1 MRVRLP
7 SLIAALC
14 YTLLSI
20 SGPLAA
26 RADVSVAIGGALA
39 FGEHTSVDGT
49 VRAKGAP
56 LPAIDLDADSGRFAF
71 HGESIPYEQT
81 GRYGDRATFLSR
93 LDTELASFRAFTP
106 DRRSAVGI
114 GYGATH
120 TTVNGLA
127 TPGTVTL
134 EANGLRIEGF
144 ERFSLSPR
152 TDLDVTL
159 GGIPRGTGTVVTDVL
174 IPGARV
180 PRDRVVGTQI
190 DATIRAVTTARR
202 NVAFEYGL
210 RYLAQTFSF
219 ATSSSLVE
227 RNAVVL
233 PFAEVRLRL

>member
-1 MRVRLP
+1 MRVRP
-7 SLIAALC
+7 ASVIASLCCALFAL
-14 YTLLSI
+14 T
-20 SGPLAA
+20 GAPAA
-26 RADVSVAIGGALA
+26 RADVSVAIGGTLAL
-39 FGEHTSVDGT
+39 GEHTSVDGT

-56 LPAIDLDADSGRFAF
+56 LPSIDLDANSGRFAF

-81 GRYGDRATFLSR
+81 GRYGDRATFRSR

-106 DRRSAVGI
+106 DRRSAIGI

-120 TTVNGLA
+120 TTVDGLA

-144 ERFSLSPR
+144 ERFAVSPR
-152 TDLDVTL
+152 TNLEVTL
-159 GGIPRGTGTVVTDVL
+159 GGIPHATGTLVTDVL
-174 IPGARV
+174 MPGAHV
-180 PRDRVVGTQI
+180 PHDRATGTQF
-190 DATIRAVTTARR
+190 DATIRAVGAARR
-202 NVAFEYGL
+202 NVAVEYGL

-219 ATSSSLVE
+219 AASSALIE